1 MNACAAKDF
10 YSAILELFGYS
21 FYFDSLQA
29 TKTCVTGIAFKEL
42 HKSLLFVFDKPFLK
56 EKKNFDFCFLFGIN
70 FNKEISNQ
78 IPKKQLFWG
87 FRFIL
92 SKTSFIWQN
101 KHPMSFIQNWIPH
114 FWLKELFW
122 TNLFIFSPK
131 RKIKRQWR
139 FSKSFAQASFKTS
152 LRLTKK
158 RLFEL
163 CKTEQ
168 RKKAIKRI

>member
-10 YSAILELFGYS
+10 YLAILELFGYS

-42 HKSLLFVFDKPFLK
+42 HKSLFFVFDKPFVK

-78 IPKKQLFWG
+78 IPKKHLFWG

-131 RKIKRQWR
+131 QKIKRQCMLCFFVVLINHYFFLLLR
-139 FSKSFAQASFKTS
+139 KASNNKN
-152 LRLTKK
+152 RLLAKNI
-158 RLFEL
+158 FGD
-163 CKTEQ
+163 
-168 RKKAIKRI
+168 I